1 MDVNGFL
8 TRKKKKIFKASILL
22 KKNVRSHFMYKTGA
36 TAGIPLGKNV
46 KVMKNN
52 DGVGICF

>member
-1 MDVNGFL
+1 
-8 TRKKKKIFKASILL
+8 
-22 KKNVRSHFMYKTGA
+22 MYKTGA

-46 KVMKNN
+46 KVTKNN